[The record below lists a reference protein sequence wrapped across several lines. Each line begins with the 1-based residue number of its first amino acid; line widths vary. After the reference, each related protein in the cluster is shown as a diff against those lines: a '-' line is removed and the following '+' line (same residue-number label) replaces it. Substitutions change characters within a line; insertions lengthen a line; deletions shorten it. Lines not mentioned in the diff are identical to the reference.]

1 MFHTVVPAL
10 GHSGRGGALHTVEGS
25 VAVGKGNGWVGPEV
39 F

>member
-10 GHSGRGGALHTVEGS
+10 GCSGRGRALKTTEGS
-25 VAVGKGNGWVGPEV
+25 VVVGKGNGWVGPEG